1 MKENVFFFKFIDILE
16 RFFDR
21 FVNSSL
27 ICFLNFTEGLTL
39 FLAPERPPED
49 DQERASKRQELRNI
63 VKKKIKKSV
72 RNALPR
78 HAKPNKRFK
87 RMAKDF

>member
-1 MKENVFFFKFIDILE
+1 MCVF
-16 RFFDR
+16 
-21 FVNSSL
+21 V
-27 ICFLNFTEGLTL
+27 EGMTL
-39 FLAPERPPED
+39 FTAPEHPPED
-49 DQERASKRQELRNI
+49 DQDKASKQQELRNI

-87 RMAKDF
+87 RMTKDF